1 MQCPV
6 VSFGVSMDFV
16 WLWAACLLIFK
27 IVFLLSWRISVGFLV
42 LELAGSWVELGLSV
56 GMEASGWALIY

>member
-1 MQCPV
+1 MKGPV
-6 VSFGVSMDFV
+6 VSFEVSMDFV

-42 LELAGSWVELGLSV
+42 LELAGSWVELGLRV
-56 GMEASGWALIY
+56 VMELLGRDLVY

>member
-1 MQCPV
+1 
-6 VSFGVSMDFV
+6 MDFV

-56 GMEASGWALIY
+56 GMENFGCALVY